1 MQQQSPDA
9 REGAGPSRIPASL
22 EAFFGIAEKWRLTT
36 EEQIKLLGSPGRSTF
51 FKWKKEGGVVP
62 ADTSERISHILG
74 IWKCLIIL
82 FPIESR
88 ACDWIRREND
98 YFDGVSALDVMLQG
112 GVVDLYKVR
121 WYLDAQ
127 RGG

>member
-1 MQQQSPDA
+1 MENVSLDA
-9 REGAGPSRIPASL
+9 REGAGRSRIPVEL
-22 EAFFGIAEKWRLTT
+22 EAFFAIADKWRLSTD
-36 EEQIKLLGSPGRSTF
+36 EQIKLLGSPGRSTF
-51 FKWKKEGGVVP
+51 FKWKKDGGVVP
-62 ADTSERISHILG
+62 PDTTERISQVLG
-74 IWKCLIIL
+74 IWKSLTVL
-82 FPIESR
+82 FTLEER
-88 ACDWIRREND
+88 ACDWIRRAND